1 MKTIDSR
8 IRKLEDRFC
17 TSNAKARIWVVTN
30 AACKLAL
37 DEDRCVDIL
46 DECGFLP
53 PGPFGVV
60 HLSGIPDGLNAKELE
75 QYLRKNGAWICGR
88 SDNQKQDG
96 PKGGNRPGDSWGAD
110 CVQMSENVL
119 R

>member
-8 IRKLEDRFC
+8 IRKLEERFG
-17 TSNAKARIWVVTN
+17 TSNAEPRIWVVTN
-30 AACKLAL
+30 AAVKLAL
-37 DEDRCVDIL
+37 DEDRCVEIL

-75 QYLRKNGAWICGR
+75 NYLRRNGAETCGLGG
-88 SDNQKQDG
+88 NQKH
-96 PKGGNRPGDSWGAD
+96 GGQGGALQLGDTDRSNHA
-110 CVQMSENVL
+110 QMSENVL